1 LQKLIA
7 SGEKINALKEEHAQ
21 EIHALEAKQELERR
35 EQECNSWHVDM
46 RLFENAGEMVMQ
58 H

>member
-7 SGEKINALKEEHAQ
+7 SGEKIHALKEQHA
-21 EIHALEAKQELERR
+21 QELERR
-35 EQECNSWHVDM
+35 EQECTLWHLDT